1 VLIRPSLVS
10 SPTFLYISV
19 LLSPSLLPSLLTT
32 RYHLLSSNRKC
43 VADGAKVIDMID
55 TGDDEAF
62 GGQMDELQA
71 AIKAITGKK

>member
-1 VLIRPSLVS
+1 VYFHLSA
-10 SPTFLYISV
+10 F
-19 LLSPSLLPSLLTT
+19 LSPPLFC
-32 RYHLLSSNRKC
+32 LSVSISSNDIIPPHSNRKC

-71 AIKAITGKK
+71 AIKATTSRK